1 MPRDIEAEAKVGGY
15 IFIESPQDREPY
27 GQLPVPVM
35 KDGRLSG
42 GARFLYAVLWWCGW
56 RQEWRDEPGYQGQ
69 EALGEE
75 FEVPPR
81 TIKRWFNELREAGWI
96 ETERVGLGAP
106 DNITIKR
113 SA

>member
-1 MPRDIEAEAKVGGY
+1 MPREIEAEAKVGGY

-56 RQEWRDEPGYQGQ
+56 RQEWRDEPGYHGQ
-69 EALGEE
+69 QALAEE
-75 FEVPPR
+75 FSLSER
-81 TIKRWFNELREAGWI
+81 TVRTYLQELRDAGYI
-96 ETERVGLGAP
+96 QIERVGLGQP
-106 DNITIKR
+106 DNIILRAIK
-113 SA
+113 

>member
-1 MPRDIEAEAKVGGY
+1 MQRDTEAESKVGGY

-56 RQEWRDEPGYQGQ
+56 RQEWRDEPGYHGQ
-69 EALGEE
+69 QALGEE
-75 FEVPPR
+75 FSLSPA
-81 TIKRWFNELREAGWI
+81 TIWRWMQELRDADYI
-96 ETERVGLGAP
+96 EVQRVGLGQP
-106 DNITIKR
+106 DNITLRAIK
-113 SA
+113 